1 MENGHIHI
9 PQIKNRRASERLTMT
24 SGMKTIY
31 KNQMDVVEN
40 SEFLDKE
47 LGYILYTPNGL
58 CWKEKPRSIQIV
70 YQRLRDKTVITNFR
84 MMHGS

>member
-1 MENGHIHI
+1 MN
-9 PQIKNRRASERLTMT
+9 

-47 LGYILYTPNGL
+47 LGYIFYTPNEV
-58 CWKEKPRSIQIV
+58 CWIEKSRSIQIV
-70 YQRLRDKTVITNFR
+70 YQRLIDKMVITNFR